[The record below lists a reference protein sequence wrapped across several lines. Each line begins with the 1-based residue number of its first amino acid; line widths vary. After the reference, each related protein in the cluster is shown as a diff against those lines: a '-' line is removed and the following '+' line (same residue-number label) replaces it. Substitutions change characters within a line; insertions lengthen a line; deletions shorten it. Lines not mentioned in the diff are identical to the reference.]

1 MEHIHEGRRQLRR
14 WRALAAGGTTAIA
27 LAVAITGCGS
37 SHKSSGSGNGGA
49 AATSGTTSGGSSD
62 PSSGGFAKAAALA
75 KTYSK
80 PPVSTGVTAA
90 IGKKIPTGKHIVFVG
105 AGQSAVGTN
114 TSYVGFQQ
122 AMKILGWTVTEVQPP
137 QPTPADL
144 QQALGTA
151 IRDKPDAVVISA
163 IAEAGITTQLRQL
176 KAMHIPVVSFF
187 GPDPAGGL
195 LAAQVD
201 GVPGQELLTA
211 AVADKALADMGSPG
225 EIGIIGLQGY
235 SIVQKYTAGFLGQV
249 HKLCS
254 SCTLKTMLVPLQDLG
269 TNDGQ
274 DIVNFV
280 RANPNLK
287 ALFVGYDGMDANL
300 FSAAKSAGVTLPK
313 TYSSGTLPTSIPNI
327 ASGALAASTPI
338 DYYEIGFRVADS
350 LARIF
355 TGQSNTLG
363 EDVGSHYERPT
374 VWSKSF
380 GNVPSAPSGN
390 AFPSVVTSYQQQYKK
405 LWGK

>member
-1 MEHIHEGRRQLRR
+1 MEHIHEGRQRLRR
-14 WRALAAGGTTAIA
+14 WRTLAAGGTVAMA
-27 LAVAITGCGS
+27 LAVAVTGCGS
-37 SHKSSGSGNGGA
+37 SHKGSGNSGA
-49 AATSGTTSGGSSD
+49 AATSGSTSGGSSD
-62 PSSGGFAKAAALA
+62 PGSAGFAKAAALA

-80 PPVSTGVTAA
+80 PPASTGVTAA
-90 IGKKIPTGKHIVFVG
+90 IGKKVPTGKHIVFVG

-122 AMKILGWTVTEVQPP
+122 AMKILGWTLTEVQPAE
-137 QPTPADL
+137 PTPADL
-144 QQALGTA
+144 QQALSTA

-163 IAEAGITTQLRQL
+163 IAEAGITTQLKQL

-195 LAAQVD
+195 LTAQVD

-249 HKLCS
+249 HKLCP
-254 SCTLKTMLVPLQDLG
+254 SCTIKTTLVPLQDLG

-280 RANPNLK
+280 RANPKIK

-313 TYSSGTLPTSIPNI
+313 TYSSGTLPTSIQNI
-327 ASGALAASTPI
+327 ASGALTASAPI
-338 DYYEIGFRVADS
+338 DYYEVGFRVADS
-350 LARIF
+350 LVRIF

-380 GNVPSAPSGN
+380 GNVPPAPSGN
-390 AFPSVVTSYQQQYKK
+390 AFPSVVKSYQQQYKK